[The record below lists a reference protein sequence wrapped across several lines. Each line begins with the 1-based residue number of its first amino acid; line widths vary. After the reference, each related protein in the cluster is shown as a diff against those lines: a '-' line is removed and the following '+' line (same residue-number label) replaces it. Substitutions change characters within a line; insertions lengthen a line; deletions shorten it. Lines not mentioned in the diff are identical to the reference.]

1 MNLHSILVEVVK
13 ILGIGIFLFF
23 FLVFFKKANNIAKK
37 TKNFI
42 TANHSINND
51 YLQKI
56 VKKMIIQFLFITPFS
71 EVEIENEIQKLSI
84 TEEFKNNIKA

>member
-42 TANHSINND
+42 TANHNINND

-56 VKKMIIQFLFITPFS
+56 VKKMIIQFIFITPFS
-71 EVEIENEIQKLSI
+71 EVEIENEIEKLSI
-84 TEEFKNNIKA
+84 TEEFKKNIKA